1 MQAGTTHRA
10 AMGETLLSFDEYCD
24 AIVAQTDLLA
34 RHVQGADPA
43 APVPTCPGWNLGRLL
58 RHVGGDHRWAH
69 DIVETRAVEPIDD
82 DMVNDPAAYA
92 HLDDA
97 VLGGWLV
104 DGATRLA
111 GALRAAGPHV
121 PVWTPADE
129 QLVEQSTMFWARRM
143 TYETLLHRADAA
155 LVTGARFV
163 VEEPLAVD
171 AVEEWLEFSTVPE
184 AYETLPGVPELLGP
198 GRTLGFDAG
207 AAGEWLLDL
216 TGRRPAW
223 RRGSGEAAVSV
234 RGPVT
239 DLLLFLYARP
249 APGVE
254 TRGDAELLDLWLKR
268 TRFWLEM

>member
-1 MQAGTTHRA
+1 VQRK
-10 AMGETLLSFDEYCD
+10 GEAVPTFDEYCD
-24 AIVAQTDLLA
+24 AIVAQTGLLA
-34 RHVQGADPA
+34 RHAEGADPT
-43 APVPTCPGWNLGRLL
+43 APVPTCPGWDLGRLL
-58 RHVGGDHRWAH
+58 RHVGGDHRWAEQ
-69 DIVETRAVEPIDD
+69 IVRTRATEPVDD
-82 DMVNDPAAYA
+82 DPVNDPDVYA
-92 HLDDA
+92 HLDDSA
-97 VLGGWLV
+97 LGDWLV
-104 DGATRLA
+104 EGATRLA
-111 GALRAAGPHV
+111 GTLRAAGPEV

-129 QLVEQSTMFWARRM
+129 QLVQQSARFWARRM

-155 LVTGARFV
+155 LVTGVGFV

-184 AYETLPGVPELLGP
+184 AYGPLPGVPELLGP

-216 TGRRPAW
+216 TGKRPVW
-223 RRGSGEAAVSV
+223 RRGSGTASVTV

-254 TRGDAELLDLWLKR
+254 TRGDTVLLDRWLGR
-268 TRFWLEM
+268 TRFWLEA